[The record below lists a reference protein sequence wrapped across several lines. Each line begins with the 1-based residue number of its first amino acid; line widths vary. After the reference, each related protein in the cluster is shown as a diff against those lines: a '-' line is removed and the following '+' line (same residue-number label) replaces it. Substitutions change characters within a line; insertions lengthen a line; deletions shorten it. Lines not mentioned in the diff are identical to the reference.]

1 MADSTSASFLGTG
14 WSFPPRFSA
23 HDRQVIMESGEEDI
37 RQSILILLSTTPGE
51 RLMNPAYGC
60 GLQGMIFERFT
71 HAVKNKIAD
80 MVSRAILLFEPR
92 VILEKVDVVLVSLL
106 DGKVNIIIDFTVIS
120 TNTRHNIVYPF
131 YIGGGT
137 NLKSSEQI
145 L

>member
-1 MADSTSASFLGTG
+1 MEDKTTASFLGTG

-23 HDRQVIMESGEEDI
+23 HDRQVVMESGEEDI
-37 RQSILILLSTTPGE
+37 RQSIFILLSTNPGE

-71 HAVKNKIAD
+71 HAVKNKISD
-80 MVSRAILLFEPR
+80 MVSRAILIFEPR
-92 VILEKVDVVLVSLL
+92 VILDKVDVVLVSLL
-106 DGKVNIIIDFTVIS
+106 EGRVNIIIEFTVIT

-131 YIGGGT
+131 YIGEGT
-137 NLKSSEQI
+137 NLKPSDQI